1 MPPPSWVTS
10 CIHTPRVRWG
20 LLWNADGPGYSLW
33 SKFMC
38 ECNGHVRRCF
48 TAFHPTSPNLVWPFQ
63 GWLRCPFRNGHP
75 TGSFGSLIYHLCS
88 FHPTSPNLVWPFQ
101 GWLRCPFRNGHPTSS
116 FGSLIYHLCCRH
128 HLIQTLVSL
137 SLFHATRWDK
147 LTMLV
152 SVFGSGFHLK
162 TVYRVVL
169 PPVDLLSI
177 HCRDSG
183 PHWRKNPQKGIW
195 QENSSGARI
204 AL

>member
-75 TGSFGSLIYHLCS
+75 TG
-88 FHPTSPNLVWPFQ
+88 
-101 GWLRCPFRNGHPTSS
+101 S